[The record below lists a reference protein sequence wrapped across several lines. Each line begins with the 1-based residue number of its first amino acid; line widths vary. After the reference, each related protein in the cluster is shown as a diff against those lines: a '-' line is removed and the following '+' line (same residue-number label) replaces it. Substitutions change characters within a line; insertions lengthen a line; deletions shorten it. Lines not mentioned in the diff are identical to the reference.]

1 MTVRNRM
8 LVNFGF
14 IFLLV
19 LLAGGAFVF
28 ESFFVN
34 GQIKIISNRYNNSK
48 KLNTALQDILIIQD
62 NLTGASLTHDRGGL
76 VTAEKTQKEAEKLFD
91 EIMEDAVN
99 ADETAIQSSI
109 GSVIQQL
116 QVMYS
121 VGVRMANSYIKGDA
135 NSGNLR
141 MKTFDDQVSQ
151 LKQVT
156 NKIDKMIQ
164 EKVRSAIGAVRSR
177 NTLFIIF
184 TAATVTLVL
193 VLIIIVTFSTAS
205 FIIKPLTTMVQVSRA
220 LAEGDLTTDVSY
232 TKKNELGTLGENLNN
247 AVSSMRSNVAEI
259 QNSSDETVKVK
270 NELAASTEETS
281 SAINEISANNQ
292 SMRKLIEDLNRNIMD
307 STSSVEE
314 ITANIESLGDLINN
328 QASMV
333 VEATASI
340 TEMTASINNVAG
352 ITESKKQS
360 TEILVKTADTGGEKL
375 DITNNVIKDVAGR
388 VGDIQE
394 MMEII
399 NGIASQT
406 NLLSMNAA
414 IEAAHAGD
422 AGKGFAVVA
431 DEIRKLAET
440 TADNAKNISAVIGEI
455 TDNIESALSAGSVT
469 QQAFEAIQTE
479 VQTTEEAFNEIFA
492 STKELA
498 VGGEEILKAMTN
510 LTEVSENIKTG
521 TEEMKEGSQL
531 VSKAMTNVEQI
542 SATVT
547 NGMEEVALG
556 IEEISRA
563 VQDINEMAQHLG
575 DNTDTLDAVIRQF
588 KV

>member
-1 MTVRNRM
+1 MKIRTR
-8 LVNFGF
+8 LLFSFGV
-14 IFLLV
+14 IFLV
-19 LLAGGAFVF
+19 IAGIGV
-28 ESFFVN
+28 FFVLESLSVN
-34 GQIKIISNRYNNSK
+34 KQLASISNRYTNSK
-48 KLNTALQDILIIQD
+48 KVTTAVNNILRIQNAFTD
-62 NLTGASLTHDRGGL
+62 ASLTHSGQSL
-76 VTAEKTQKEAEKLFD
+76 KEAADSRKKAEKLLT
-91 EIMEDAVN
+91 EVLTSAVKAN
-99 ADETAIQSSI
+99 QNEIQSST
-109 GSVIQQL
+109 GVLLSAL
-116 QVMYS
+116 QTFYS
-121 VGVRMANSYIKGDA
+121 VGTRMANTYMTQGHELGDLQM
-135 NSGNLR
+135 N
-141 MKTFDDQVSQ
+141 TFDKQSADLQKAADKLETILEEQVS
-151 LKQVT
+151 
-156 NKIDKMIQ
+156 
-164 EKVRSAIGAVRSR
+164 SAIHTITTNNNTFAVFS
-177 NTLFIIF
+177 LAAIALILGLVIFISLSM
-184 TAATVTLVL
+184 T
-193 VLIIIVTFSTAS
+193 S
-205 FIIKPLTTMVQVSRA
+205 FIMKPLSMMVKTSND
-220 LAEGDLTTDVSY
+220 LADKNLTTNVTY
-232 TKKNELGTLGENLNN
+232 TGKNELGSLGENLNS
-247 AVSSMRSNVAEI
+247 AISSLHTTIADI
-259 QNSSDETVKVK
+259 QKSSDKTVGVK

-292 SMRKLIEDLNRNIMD
+292 SMKTLIEELNRNIMD

-314 ITANIESLGDLINN
+314 ITANIESLGNLINS

-333 VEATASI
+333 VQATASV

-352 ITESKKQS
+352 ITESKKKS
-360 TEILVKTADTGGEKL
+360 TEILVSTANEGGEKL
-375 DITNNVIKDVAGR
+375 GITNNVIQDVAGR
-388 VGDIQE
+388 IGDIQE

-440 TADNAKNISAVIGEI
+440 TGDNAKNISTVINEI
-455 TDNIESALSAGSVT
+455 TENIESALQAGNVT
-469 QQAFEAIQTE
+469 QKAFEAISSE
-479 VQTTEEAFNEIFA
+479 VTTTEKAFNEIFA

-498 VGGEEILKAMTN
+498 VGGEEILKAMTS

-521 TEEMKEGSQL
+521 TDEMKEGSLL

-563 VQDINEMAQHLG
+563 VNDINEMTQQMG
-575 DNTDTLDAVIRQF
+575 ENSDTLDTVIKQF